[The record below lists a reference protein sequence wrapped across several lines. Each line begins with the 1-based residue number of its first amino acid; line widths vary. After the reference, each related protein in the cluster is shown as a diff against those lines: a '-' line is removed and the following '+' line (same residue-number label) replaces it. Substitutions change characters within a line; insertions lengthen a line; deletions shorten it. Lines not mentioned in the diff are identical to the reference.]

1 MHARY
6 VAVSHVAVTWPFRD
20 RARNS
25 REENREVGRLSGSLR
40 WVVVT
45 VVDLGNS
52 VATAGPLPPPT

>member
-6 VAVSHVAVTWPFRD
+6 VAVSHVAVTWPFWD

-25 REENREVGRLSGSLR
+25 HEENREVGRLFGSLR
-40 WVVVT
+40 W